1 MKRLIL
7 ALIFVLSISI
17 SGCNLS
23 GGSGGSLSEPVTEG
37 TYSGDTLYMT
47 TDSSGK
53 ATVTSSSLGAVYE
66 VSFTSPS
73 DAPVTGVSFTYSESG
88 GRSVI
93 YVTDDADVY
102 ADVIM
107 IGTPAELS
115 AEYAVSGQ
123 ASSKA
128 ALYKLAIVMKA
139 KGGLPAGF
147 THDAEEL
154 DNIYISASER
164 TGTGWSTDCYTA
176 ETMAEYISA
185 NAADKKSAYAFSGLT
200 AGDGL
205 FMLLSSAWSTDS
217 GLESALTEKLA
228 EVYGM
233 TYANAALAV
242 YQMTCFAPDGTMGD
256 MALVCAVVKSN
267 DVCQSS
273 PGTGGDGE
281 NNAPTVDGTEAVNI
295 YKNDSYSFTP
305 TVEDADGD
313 TLTFTIANKPDW
325 AVFNQSTGEL
335 SGTAEVGVYA
345 GIVITVSDGTAS
357 VSLEPFT
364 IVVSNRTPVISGS
377 PAVTAV
383 SGAQYSFTPTA
394 GDADGD
400 ILTFSIENKPSWA
413 SFNTST
419 GALTGTAT
427 TGIYS
432 NIIISVSDGLES
444 ADLTAFSI
452 TVEST
457 NNAPN
462 ISGTPTTS
470 IYVNSDYS
478 FIPTAT
484 DADSDTLTFS
494 VENLPD
500 WASFSTTTGAVTG
513 TATPE
518 GVYSGIVISVSD
530 GEAGVSLASFDITVQ
545 NRAPSISGTPTPVKN
560 GKAFI
565 FIPTVSDPD
574 GDTVTV
580 SAENLP
586 AWATFTP
593 ATKEI
598 SGTAVNGKY
607 ENVTLTASDG
617 RTGGVSTLVFD
628 IDIYYPWAVMKTG
641 MTGCW
646 NNTQQSVDC
655 TGTGQDGEY
664 QAGVSPNFTRDDA
677 TGIVTDS
684 VNGLVWQDDIN
695 VGLTTDTHPNMSD
708 YCTALGTASYGGYS
722 DWRLPTLREFL
733 TTLDYS
739 KSSPLS
745 NSIFQNGGNNIFWTA
760 DNYPGTTVSAMVI
773 STELGTINASGKTP
787 NMYAVR
793 CVRSDD
799 AFPAEDF
806 TRDDAY
812 GIVTDDRTGLIWGD
826 SAAMSG
832 DYFPALSDCEASTL
846 GGYDDWR
853 LANIAELNSIV
864 DTGYAP
870 PLNPVFVYMRNG
882 TVLSSTLNKAI
893 GYVAM
898 FDLEVESGYNLDG
911 DTIWDG
917 KFYRCVRG
925 GLW

>member
-1 MKRLIL
+1 
-7 ALIFVLSISI
+7 
-17 SGCNLS
+17 
-23 GGSGGSLSEPVTEG
+23 
-37 TYSGDTLYMT
+37 
-47 TDSSGK
+47 
-53 ATVTSSSLGAVYE
+53 
-66 VSFTSPS
+66 
-73 DAPVTGVSFTYSESG
+73 VSFTYSESG

-128 ALYKLAIVMKA
+128 ASYKLGIVMKA

-164 TGTGWSTDCYTA
+164 MGTGWSTACYTA

-233 TYANAALAV
+233 TYANAALAA

-281 NNAPTVDGTEAVNI
+281 NTAPTVDDTEAVNI

-313 TLTFTIANKPDW
+313 TLTFTIANKPGW

-357 VSLEPFT
+357 VSLDPFT
-364 IVVSNRTPVISGS
+364 IVVSNRTPVINGS

-394 GDADGD
+394 SDADGD
-400 ILTFSIENKPSWA
+400 TLTFSIENKPTWA
-413 SFNTST
+413 SFNTATGALTGTASTGIYTNIIISVRDGIAYAELPAFSITIESTNHAPNISGTPSASAYINSVYSFIPTASDADGDTLTFRVENLPTWAYYNAST
-419 GALTGTAT
+419 GALTGTP
-427 TGIYS
+427 
-432 NIIISVSDGLES
+432 
-444 ADLTAFSI
+444 
-452 TVEST
+452 TVE
-457 NNAPN
+457 
-462 ISGTPTTS
+462 GT
-470 IYVNSDYS
+470 
-478 FIPTAT
+478 
-484 DADSDTLTFS
+484 
-494 VENLPD
+494 
-500 WASFSTTTGAVTG
+500 
-513 TATPE
+513 
-518 GVYSGIVISVSD
+518 YSGIEIFVSD
-530 GEAGVSLASFDITVQ
+530 GESEVSLAPFTITVP
-545 NRAPSISGTPTPVKN
+545 NRAPVISGTPTPVKN
-560 GKAFI
+560 GKAFS

-586 AWATFTP
+586 AWATFTS

-617 RTGGVSTLVFD
+617 KTGGVSTLVFD
-628 IDIYYPWAVMKTG
+628 IDIYYPWAVTKTG
-641 MTGCW
+641 VTECRDNVGV
-646 NNTQQSVDC
+646 SIDC
-655 TGTGQDGEY
+655 AGTGQDGEY
-664 QAGVSPNFTRDDA
+664 QAGAAPVFTRNDETDV
-677 TGIVTDS
+677 VTDH
-684 VNGLVWQDDIN
+684 VNGLFWQDN
-695 VGLTTDTHPNMSD
+695 AHVGVVTYIYTDAAD
-708 YCTALGTASYGGYS
+708 YCTFLSSMNYGGYN
-722 DWRLPTLREFL
+722 DWRIPALKELM
-733 TTLDYS
+733 TTIDYS
-739 KSSPLS
+739 KANLAT
-745 NSIFQNGGNNIFWTA
+745 NSVFQHDADAVYWTSDDYPA
-760 DNYPGTTVSAMVI
+760 DV
-773 STELGTINASGKTP
+773 NASLVLTSQYGYTNPSVKAVET
-787 NMYAVR
+787 NAVR

-799 AFPAEDF
+799 AFPAEDYV
-806 TRDDAY
+806 RDGVN
-812 GIVTDDRTGLIWGD
+812 GIVADNRTGLMWDD
-826 SAAMSG
+826 SATNFGS
-832 DYFPALSDCEASTL
+832 SDAAVIACETSTL

-853 LANIAELNSIV
+853 VANIMELFSIIES
-864 DTGYAP
+864 TSTP
-870 PLNPVFVYMRNG
+870 PLNADFWYMRNEK
-882 TVLSSTLNKAI
+882 VKSSTVSAILNDSMTGLSDSADMLI
-893 GYVAM
+893 GV
-898 FDLEVESGYNLDG
+898 L
-911 DTIWDG
+911 
-917 KFYRCVRG
+917 FYRCVRG